1 MEDMPDKLWVRHE
14 GDAPD
19 DFFNVYETPDDAA
32 DIDEVVRV
40 GVYALVDVIELK
52 TQITATSVK
61 QES

>member
-1 MEDMPDKLWVRHE
+1 MDDMPDKLWVRRMNE
-14 GDAPD
+14 APD
-19 DFFNVYETPDDAA
+19 DYFEVYETPDDAA

-40 GVYALVDVIELK
+40 CVYALVDVIELK